1 MTTSAKVLQVLR
13 LFTQGRKQLC
23 ITDVIELLD
32 VSQATAYRY
41 LVDLEE
47 AGMIERANPN
57 QYVLGPTVV
66 ELDRQVRIH
75 DPLIA
80 ASAEIMK
87 NLSERI
93 GGTALLSRLH
103 GRRVMCVHQTTGR
116 FSPVS
121 VSYERGRAMPM
132 YRGATSKIIL
142 ASLDPAS
149 LRDIVRQD
157 AGELRQAGLPAT
169 FEALNAFLATIRSA
183 GVCHA
188 SGEIDKDVVAWATAI
203 HHGKT
208 LLGSLSV
215 VIDRNAPIPEIKSV
229 ADKLVRAALRIES
242 RLELPTRTRP
252 PRGSLE

>member
-13 LFTQGRKQLC
+13 LFGQGRKQLC
-23 ITDVIELLD
+23 VADVVELLD

-66 ELDRQVRIH
+66 ELDRQIRID

-80 ASAEIMK
+80 AATDIMK
-87 NLSERI
+87 NLSDRT
-93 GGTALLSRLH
+93 GGTVLLSRLH
-103 GRRVMCVHQTTGR
+103 GRKVMCVHQTSGR

-142 ASLDPAS
+142 AFLDPS
-149 LRDIVRQD
+149 ILRDIVQQD
-157 AGELRQAGLPAT
+157 AAELCAAGLPAA
-169 FEALNAFLATIRSA
+169 FEALDAFLAAIRST
-183 GVCHA
+183 GVCRA
-188 SGEIDKDVVAWATAI
+188 SGEIDTDVMAWAAAV
-203 HHGKT
+203 HHGKA

-215 VIDRNAPIPEIKSV
+215 VIDRNAPIPETKSI
-229 ADKLVRAALRIES
+229 ADKLLRAALRIEG
-242 RLELPTRTRP
+242 RLRLPTRKKNCA
-252 PRGSLE
+252 